1 MNSNDKK
8 LVIVG
13 LAICIIIAVLAPF
26 IASPNPDGLE
36 KSDEQVGMAG
46 ESGIYESPF
55 PDYIIPAFGE
65 NPYSGIVAL
74 IRGVLITLG
83 LGYGIAEL
91 LKRRNP
97 PEASK

>member
-1 MNSNDKK
+1 MNPNDKK
-8 LVIVG
+8 FVIVG
-13 LAICIIIAVLAPF
+13 LVICVIIAVLAPF

-36 KSDEQVGMAG
+36 KSDEQVGMAE

-65 NPYSGIVAL
+65 NPFSGIVAL
-74 IRGVLITLG
+74 ILGVLITLG
-83 LGYGIAEL
+83 LGYGVAEL

-97 PEASK
+97 PESSE